1 MKLDRNKYLESRSF
15 KPATLLVAILAVN
28 LLLGLIVFFF
38 PLEGIAIS
46 DNAKLKFITLEE
58 LKGTSTQVSAEIDI
72 ENVLQGISLSENSEE
87 DSVKTSLAAKGKADT
102 AQKSN
107 TKETPFYRNIQ
118 FSPQNPNA
126 LKTLI
131 HALKYESKS
140 KTVRILHYG
149 DSQLEGDRITDYVRN
164 RMQLRF
170 GGEGPGIV
178 LPKEPAASS
187 RRAAFV
193 SESKNFK
200 KKAIY
205 VRGAAAENGMYGI
218 GGSSFQISGAYSTFS
233 SWVQDSASES
243 SGKANFT
250 NKKQATAYIK
260 IKNGYS
266 GYKLARH
273 YSKAT
278 LLYHTD
284 QPFQVN
290 LRADNYVNDY
300 VLKPAYSIGKYTWS
314 ISPQKSIKLSFTKGK
329 FPTVYGVALDGAKGV
344 AVDNFAMRGSS
355 ALGFDKM
362 NKMHYSRQLKEMN
375 VRCVIL
381 QYGINVVPNVRS
393 DYGYYKNIL
402 VRQLNSI
409 KAAYPGVSIIVIG
422 PSDMSKNNGGQKVSY
437 SNIPLI
443 RDAMK
448 EAAFETGNCFWDLY
462 EAMGGKNSM
471 EAWVNKGLAQK
482 DYTHFSFKGAK
493 YVGEMLYE
501 AIMQEIDKEIE

>member
-15 KPATLLVAILAVN
+15 KPSTLLFAILAVN
-28 LLLGLIVFFF
+28 VLLGLVVLFF
-38 PLEGIAIS
+38 PSEGVSIG
-46 DNAKLKFITLEE
+46 DNAKLKFVSLDE
-58 LKGTSTQVSAEIDI
+58 LKGTSVVSASDVNIDKI
-72 ENVLQGISLSENSEE
+72 LDGISLAENVEE
-87 DSVKTSLAAKGKADT
+87 DSSLDTSPDTSKNIKAA
-102 AQKSN
+102 S
-107 TKETPFYRNIQ
+107 TPAHRSIQ
-118 FSPQNPNA
+118 FPPNNPNA
-126 LKTLI
+126 LKMLV
-131 HALKYESKS
+131 HALKYESKH

-149 DSQLEGDRITDYVRN
+149 DSQLEGDRITDYIRN

-170 GGEGPGIV
+170 GGQGPGIV

-193 SESKNFK
+193 SESSNFK

-205 VRGAAAENGMYGI
+205 VKGASAEKGLYGI
-218 GGSSFQISGAYSTFS
+218 GGASFEISGGYSSFDHWQE
-233 SWVQDSASES
+233 DSAGNSV
-243 SGKANFT
+243 KRAVFT
-250 NKKQATAYIK
+250 NVKQAPAHIA

-266 GYKLARH
+266 GYKQARE
-273 YSKAT
+273 YSKVT

-284 QPFQVN
+284 EPFLVN
-290 LRADNYVNDY
+290 VRADNYINDY
-300 VLKPAYSIGKYTWS
+300 VLRPARSIGRHTWDLA
-314 ISPQKSIKLSFTKGK
+314 PKKSMKLTFIEGK
-329 FPTVYGVALDGAKGV
+329 FPKVYGLALDGANGV

-355 ALGFDKM
+355 AIGFDKI
-362 NKMHYSRQLKEMN
+362 NKVHYSRQLNEMN

-422 PSDMSKNNGGQKVSY
+422 PSDMSKNSGGQKVSY
-437 SNIPLI
+437 TNIPLI

-448 EAAFETGNCFWDLY
+448 EAAFETGSCFWDLY

-471 EAWVNKGLAQK
+471 AAWVYKGLAQK

-493 YVGEMLYE
+493 YVGEMFFE
-501 AIMQEIDKEIE
+501 AIMQEIDKAIE

>member
-1 MKLDRNKYLESRSF
+1 VKLDRNKYLESRSF
-15 KPATLLVAILAVN
+15 KPGTLLVAILAVN
-28 LLLGLIVFFF
+28 LLLGFVVVFF
-38 PLEGIAIS
+38 PSEGISIG
-46 DNAKLKFITLEE
+46 DNAKLKFVSLDE
-58 LKGTSTQVSAEIDI
+58 LNGTSTQVSEEIDL
-72 ENVLQGISLSENSEE
+72 ENILKGISLSENTEE
-87 DSVKTSLAAKGKADT
+87 DSLGTSLAKKGRIDT
-102 AQKSN
+102 TQKTD
-107 TKETPFYRNIQ
+107 TKEIPFQRNIQ
-118 FSPQNPNA
+118 FPPQNANA

-205 VRGAAAENGMYGI
+205 VRGATAENGMYGI
-218 GGSSFQISGAYSTFS
+218 GGSSFEISGAYSTFS
-233 SWVQDSASES
+233 AWMQDSAS
-243 SGKANFT
+243 GANFT
-250 NKKQATAYIK
+250 NEKQATAYIS
-260 IKNGYS
+260 IKNGQS
-266 GYKLARH
+266 GYDIARH
-273 YSKAT
+273 YSRAT
-278 LLYHTD
+278 LLYHSD

-300 VLKPAYSIGKYTWS
+300 VLNPAYSIGKYTWS
-314 ISPQKSIKLSFTKGK
+314 ISPQKSITLSFTKGK
-329 FPTVYGVALDGAKGV
+329 FPTVYGVALDGARGV

-355 ALGFDKM
+355 ALGFDKI
-362 NKMHYSRQLKEMN
+362 NKGHYSRQLNEMN
-375 VRCVIL
+375 VRCVIM

-393 DYGYYKNIL
+393 DYSYYKNIL

-448 EAAFETGNCFWDLY
+448 EAAFETGSCFWDLY

-471 EAWVNKGLAQK
+471 VAWVNKGLAQK

-493 YVGEMLYE
+493 YVGEMFFE
-501 AIMQEIDKEIE
+501 AVMQEIDKEIE

>member
-15 KPATLLVAILAVN
+15 KPVNLLVAILAVN
-28 LLLGLIVFFF
+28 LLLGLVVLLF
-38 PLEGIAIS
+38 PSEGIAIS
-46 DNAKLKFITLEE
+46 DNTKLKFVSLEE
-58 LKGTSTQVSAEIDI
+58 LEGATKVSSSEIDI
-72 ENVLQGISLSENSEE
+72 EKVLQGISLSENLEE
-87 DSVKTSLAAKGKADT
+87 DSVEISRATKGKTDT
-102 AQKSN
+102 TKTPN
-107 TKETPFYRNIQ
+107 TKETPFFRKIQ
-118 FSPQNPNA
+118 FAPNNPHA

-178 LPKEPAASS
+178 LPREPAASS

-200 KKAIY
+200 KQAIY
-205 VRGAAAENGMYGI
+205 VRGATAENGMYGI
-218 GGSSFQISGAYSTFS
+218 GGSSFVISGAYSTFS
-233 SWVQDSASES
+233 SWMLDSTSGASS
-243 SGKANFT
+243 KASFT
-250 NKKQATAYIK
+250 NKKQANAYIK

-266 GYKLARH
+266 GYKQARS

-300 VLKPAYSIGKYTWS
+300 VLKPARSIGKYTWS

-329 FPTVYGVALDGAKGV
+329 FPTIYGVALDGDKGV

-362 NKMHYSRQLKEMN
+362 NKVHYSRQLKEMN

-402 VRQLNSI
+402 VRQLKSI

-448 EAAFETGNCFWDLY
+448 EAAFETGSCFWDLY

-471 EAWVNKGLAQK
+471 VAWVKKGLAQK

-493 YVGEMLYE
+493 YVGEMFYE

>member
-1 MKLDRNKYLESRSF
+1 VKLDRNKYLESRSF
-15 KPATLLVAILAVN
+15 KPVTLLVAILAVN
-28 LLLGLIVFFF
+28 VVLGLIVFFF
-38 PLEGIAIS
+38 PTEGIAIS
-46 DNAKLKFITLEE
+46 DNTKLKFITLEE
-58 LKGTSTQVSAEIDI
+58 LKGDQNKAPVEIDI

-87 DSVKTSLAAKGKADT
+87 DSKKTPLATKGKIDP
-102 AQKSN
+102 AQKSDTN
-107 TKETPFYRNIQ
+107 NVPFYRSIQ
-118 FSPQNPNA
+118 LPPQNPNA

-187 RRAAFV
+187 RRAVFV

-205 VRGAAAENGMYGI
+205 VRGAAAEDGMYGI
-218 GGSSFQISGAYSTFS
+218 GGSSFEISGAYSTFS
-233 SWVQDSASES
+233 SWVQDSVSEENS
-243 SGKANFT
+243 KANFT

-266 GYKLARH
+266 GYKVARS

-300 VLKPAYSIGKYTWS
+300 VLNPAYSIGKYTWS
-314 ISPQKSIKLSFTKGK
+314 VSPQKSIKLSFTKGK

-362 NKMHYSRQLKEMN
+362 NKVHYSRQLKEMN
-375 VRCVIL
+375 VRCVVL

-437 SNIPLI
+437 TNVPLI

-448 EAAFETGNCFWDLY
+448 EAAFETGSCFWDLY
-462 EAMGGKNSM
+462 EAMGGENSM
-471 EAWVNKGLAQK
+471 VAWVNKGLGQK

-493 YVGEMLYE
+493 YVGEMFYE
-501 AIMQEIDKEIE
+501 AIMQEIDKEI